1 MREVRAGLIGD
12 GIGPSLT
19 PDIHMIEG
27 KELGLNYT
35 YDRFDTSGSDTL
47 ESALSTARTNGYAGL
62 NITHPHKKAVV
73 THLDRLEGIASEIK
87 TVNTVVFRDGQAIGW
102 NTDYLGF
109 KMALARNIG
118 PVEGQFVHV
127 VGAGGAGLAV
137 VLALLDSGVAKV
149 AISDLNAPSAEALI
163 ADVRAIRPR
172 ASLEPVDL
180 ASAPVGVEGIVNCT
194 PMGMANHP
202 GAAVD
207 PTRYRPDAW
216 VADIVYFPLDTLFV
230 QKARGAGM
238 RVMDGSGMALWQAV
252 EAFRLITGHRPDASR
267 MQASLQ
273 RLLAERRE
281 FAAQ

>member
-19 PDIHMIEG
+19 PDMHMIEG
-27 KELGLNYT
+27 KALGLRYT
-35 YDRFDTSGSDTL
+35 YNRFDTSGSETL
-47 ESALSTARTNGYAGL
+47 ETALRTARTTGYAGL

-109 KMALARNIG
+109 KEALVHHIG
-118 PVEGQFVHV
+118 PVERQFVHV

-137 VLALLDSGVAKV
+137 VLALLDSGAARL
-149 AISDLNAPSAEALI
+149 AISDLSALSAKALI
-163 ADVRAIRPR
+163 ADVGAIRPQAR
-172 ASLEPVDL
+172 LELVDL
-180 ASAPVGVEGIVNCT
+180 ASAPEGARGIVNCT
-194 PMGMANHP
+194 PMGMADHP

-207 PTRYRPDAW
+207 PTQYHRKAW
-216 VADIVYFPLDTLFV
+216 VADIVYFPQDTLLV
-230 QKARGAGM
+230 QKARHAGM

-252 EAFRLITGHRPDASR
+252 EAFQLITGHKPDALR
-267 MQASLQ
+267 MEANLQA
-273 RLLAERRE
+273 LLAGRRE
-281 FAAQ
+281 IAAQ

>member
-1 MREVRAGLIGD
+1 MTEIKAGLIGD

-19 PDIHMIEG
+19 PDMHMIEG
-27 KELGLNYT
+27 KALGLRYT
-35 YDRFDTSGSDTL
+35 YDRFDTSGSETL
-47 ESALSTARTNGYAGL
+47 ETALRTARTKGYAGL

-73 THLDRLEGIASEIK
+73 KNLDRLEGIASEIK
-87 TVNTVVFRDGQAIGW
+87 TANTVVFRDGQAIGW

-109 KMALARNIG
+109 KEALARNIG
-118 PVEGQFVHV
+118 TVEGQAVHV

-137 VLALLDSGVAKV
+137 VLALLDSGAAKV
-149 AISDLNAPSAEALI
+149 AISDLNVNSAEALI
-163 ADVRAIRPR
+163 ADVRVIRPQ
-172 ASLEPVDL
+172 AGLERVDL
-180 ASAPVGVEGIVNCT
+180 RSAPDGVAGIVNCT
-194 PMGMANHP
+194 PMGMADHP

-252 EAFRLITGHRPDASR
+252 EAFRLITDHRPDASR